1 VKATIICG
9 DNYFS
14 KKPET
19 AAEEGLKLIAPLQ
32 PDLFFAGPAF
42 AAGRYGIACGAM
54 CKAVG
59 EKLGIRAITGMY
71 DENPGIDL
79 YRKYAFICKT
89 GNSALNM
96 AESISKMTGLAFRLL
111 SGEKDMYL
119 VSRENLPR
127 PDEYSYFPRVILRNE
142 YTDKSAAKRSVDKLL
157 AKLRAE
163 PFESE
168 VMLPKFEKIEPPPPV
183 KDLRACEVI
192 LISDGGLVPKGNP
205 DGLSGR
211 GNLRWT
217 KYEIEI
223 FLPEKFNSSN
233 YEIAH
238 TGYFP
243 VQVLE
248 DPNRLV
254 PVDAMRE
261 CVKEGRVGKLHPTFF
276 STSGNATVSRRCAEM
291 GEEMGE
297 EIRKR
302 GGIDAVILTST

>member
-1 VKATIICG
+1 
-9 DNYFS
+9 
-14 KKPET
+14 
-19 AAEEGLKLIAPLQ
+19 
-32 PDLFFAGPAF
+32 
-42 AAGRYGIACGAM
+42 M
-54 CKAVG
+54 AVS
-59 EKLGIRAITGMY
+59 M
-71 DENPGIDL
+71 
-79 YRKYAFICKT
+79 
-89 GNSALNM
+89 SH
-96 AESISKMTGLAFRLL
+96 MTRLAFKLL
-111 SGEKDMYL
+111 SGEKAMCL
-119 VSRENLPR
+119 VSRENLPK
-127 PDEYSYFPRVILRNE
+127 PDEYDYFPRIILRNE
-142 YTDKSAAKRSVDKLL
+142 YTDKSAAERSVNKLL

-168 VMLPKFEKIEPPPPV
+168 VILPKFEKIEPPLPV
-183 KDLRACEVI
+183 KNLVTSEII

-217 KYEIEI
+217 KYEIET
-223 FLPEKFNSSN
+223 FLPEKFSSSN

-248 DPNRLV
+248 DPNRLI

-261 CVKEGRVGKLHPTFF
+261 FVKEGRVGKLHPTFF

-297 EIRKR
+297 EIKKR